1 MRKSLS
7 VVGLGISYFI
17 LMRVIQDE
25 SLRYCVLF
33 TISERLFPFAFTS
46 SFILMIGIFFIDHII
61 NFSRLENEIK
71 LRIGKLGYTILII
84 KKMILCSLVLFALQ
98 NVLFLFMGIQNY
110 MLPTL
115 IHLVYQLSLVSI
127 IVVFFPK
134 ISDKYIL
141 FLFYLSNILLR
152 LALY

>member
-141 FLFYLSNILLR
+141 FIFYLSNILLR